1 MTDPPD
7 AVKAHRY
14 DARRRRVASRDRR
27 EQVLEAARALFLER
41 GYRASTVS
49 AIAQRA
55 GVHVDTVYELVGP
68 KPTIVRELIE
78 RAISGGA
85 AAVPARERDYV
96 AAIRSA
102 ATAREKIAIYA
113 AALAPI
119 MSRVAPLV
127 RALADAAS
135 TDGESRRVWRE
146 ISDRRARNMREFVLD
161 LSAAGGLRTGL
172 STDEAADTVWLTNSP
187 EAYLMLTEE
196 RGWSPERYRRWIE
209 ATWSRLLLEDASP

>member
-1 MTDPPD
+1 M
-7 AVKAHRY
+7 
-14 DARRRRVASRDRR
+14 
-27 EQVLEAARALFLER
+27 FLER

-55 GVHVDTVYELVGP
+55 GVHVDTVYELVGR
-68 KPTIVRELIE
+68 KPAIVRELIE

-85 AAVPARERDYV
+85 VAVPARERDYV
-96 AAIRSA
+96 MAIRAA

-135 TDGESRRVWRE
+135 TDDESRRVWQE

-161 LSAAGGLRTGL
+161 LAASGGLRTGL
-172 STDEAADTVWLTNSP
+172 TTNEAADTVWLTNSP

-196 RGWSPERYRRWIE
+196 RGWSPERYGEWIK
-209 ATWSRLLLEDASP
+209 ATWSRLLLEDESP